1 MNKIRKYAI
10 GGSINIDDL
19 TSKAGSS
26 INPWGAVGNVA
37 DTVSGFLPAN
47 SAYKGKFGN
56 ITQGLDSVYDTAS
69 NVLMN
74 VNPMIGGIMKA
85 GKLLNQ
91 GISAL
96 GGGTDGM
103 TRTDAWL
110 SSNFL
115 GLTPIGLIN
124 GLGGAKSDIYT
135 RDLDI
140 DANTGGSYQ
149 GFLHNEGEADY
160 QSGKKY
166 GLLSSKA
173 REKANDFIANVN
185 AQQIRLGT
193 IEDTQDLNNKA
204 AQSNQSFISARQQF
218 INNGGMSYARAGRE
232 GMKFQDVNFAKKVLK
247 NKVRSLNK
255 GTIVKK
261 NVLSHE
267 VAPDISTLKK
277 GGIVEK
283 QRSLDELVDYVEK
296 QNPLFWKRMS
306 GLNMD
311 NVWIPEENM
320 NGSLRMSWSTDSN
333 GNAIVYPE
341 IQYDGAG
348 NLVYIRDREQAF
360 NNAIK
365 NNDYI
370 IMSPEEA
377 KLFTE
382 HYKESKKLKPFYD
395 AINSGNY
402 QGFYKDG
409 GKVNVIPE
417 GALHKNKH
425 HLEEVDEK
433 FEDVTSKGIPVITE
447 ENGEVK
453 QHAEVEKEEI
463 IFRLEVTKKLEEL
476 MNKGTDEA
484 AIEAGKLL
492 VKEILHNTIDNA
504 NIIDGTN

>member
-1 MNKIRKYAI
+1 MDKIRKYNI
-10 GGSINIDDL
+10 GGTTNIDDL
-19 TSKAGSS
+19 TSKSGPSV
-26 INPWGAVGNVA
+26 NPWGAVGNVA
-37 DTVSGFLPAN
+37 DTISGFLPAN

-91 GISAL
+91 GVSAL

-124 GLGGAKSDIYT
+124 GLGGARSDTYA

-166 GLLSSKA
+166 GLLSSGT
-173 REKANDFIANVN
+173 RDKANDFIANVN

-218 INNGGMSYARAGRE
+218 INNGGMTYARAGRE
-232 GMKFQDVNFAKKVLK
+232 GMKFQDVDFAKKVLK
-247 NKVRSLNK
+247 KKVRSLNK
-255 GTIVKK
+255 GTVVKK
-261 NVLSHE
+261 NILSHE
-267 VAPDISTLKK
+267 VAPDISTLKN
-277 GGIVEK
+277 GGVTKK

-296 QNPLFWKRMS
+296 QHPLFWDRMS
-306 GLNMD
+306 GLNLDSVHM
-311 NVWIPEENM
+311 PEINM
-320 NGSLRMSWSTDSN
+320 NGSLRMSWTTNSN
-333 GNAIVYPE
+333 GDAIVYPE
-341 IQYDGAG
+341 IQYDGVG
-348 NLVYIRDREQAF
+348 NLIYIRDREKAF
-360 NNAIK
+360 QNALK
-365 NNDYI
+365 NRDYV
-370 IMSPEEA
+370 IMTPEEA

-395 AINSGNY
+395 AVNSGMYPNS
-402 QGFYKDG
+402 FKDG

-425 HLEEVDEK
+425 HLEDVDQK

-447 ENGEVK
+447 ENGEIK

-504 NIIDGTN
+504 NIIDGTD

>member
-1 MNKIRKYAI
+1 MNNIRKYQI
-10 GGSINIDDL
+10 GGA
-19 TSKAGSS
+19 TSGLSS
-26 INPWGAVGNVA
+26 ITGASPWGAVGNVA
-37 DTVSGFLPAN
+37 DTISGFLPAN

-85 GKLLNQ
+85 GKMLNQ
-91 GISAL
+91 GVSAL

-124 GLGGAKSDIYT
+124 GFGGRRADTYT
-135 RDLDI
+135 RDMDI

-149 GFLHNEGEADY
+149 GFLDKEGEADY
-160 QSGKKY
+160 YSGKKY

-173 REKANDFIANVN
+173 REEANDMIANVN
-185 AQQIRLGT
+185 AQQIKLGS

-204 AQSNQSFISARQQF
+204 AQSNQSFISARQQL

-232 GMKFQDVNFAKKVLK
+232 GMKIQDVDFAKKVLK
-247 NKVRSLNK
+247 KKVRSLNK
-255 GTIVKK
+255 GTVVKK

-267 VAPDISTLKK
+267 VAPDVSTL
-277 GGIVEK
+277 
-283 QRSLDELVDYVEK
+283 
-296 QNPLFWKRMS
+296 
-306 GLNMD
+306 
-311 NVWIPEENM
+311 
-320 NGSLRMSWSTDSN
+320 
-333 GNAIVYPE
+333 
-341 IQYDGAG
+341 
-348 NLVYIRDREQAF
+348 
-360 NNAIK
+360 
-365 NNDYI
+365 
-370 IMSPEEA
+370 
-377 KLFTE
+377 
-382 HYKESKKLKPFYD
+382 
-395 AINSGNY
+395 
-402 QGFYKDG
+402 KDG

-425 HLEEVDEK
+425 HLEKVDEK

-476 MNKGTDEA
+476 MKKGTDEA

-492 VKEILHNTIDNA
+492 VKEILHNTVDNA
-504 NIIDGTN
+504 NIIDGTE